1 MANGKKKP
9 TMFRLD
15 VDLEAVAGDPAEE
28 LARILRYWG
37 GNMKHYDFEQVAME
51 SLRDSE
57 GREVGRWS
65 LS

>member
-1 MANGKKKP
+1 
-9 TMFRLD
+9 MFRLD